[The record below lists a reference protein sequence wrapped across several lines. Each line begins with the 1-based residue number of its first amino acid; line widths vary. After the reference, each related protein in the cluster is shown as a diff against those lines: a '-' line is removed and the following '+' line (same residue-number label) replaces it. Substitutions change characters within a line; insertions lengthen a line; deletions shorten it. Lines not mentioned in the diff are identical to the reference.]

1 MPINDKD
8 LKEQAE
14 LTERLGRHANYQ
26 LKAQPGRKVQ
36 VRNKDNYK
44 KVSSYVT
51 REGRITFS
59 KPGQAVDAMK
69 SLGITISFRLTNSLP
84 YPSDLAG
91 SSDVGTD
98 GCPKNSYN
106 VGVRPSFEIHS
117 SDPTTRKES
126 RIKLRKT
133 LWHEMIEPALNAVN
147 AKVFG
152 NPEGVRGLV
161 RFAFADQYA
170 KKIKS
175 SMYDYSFWPW
185 AGDAAPPQDK
195 KTQKAKPV
203 QWKVSDC
210 CPGEIFI
217 TYESFPKGLKARILD
232 YRFRLV
238 KELSGSPGNGSIAFP
253 SNLEPGTYWVDVN
266 DGSRI
271 TRREMKVLLKKSILW
286 ELTFKAGTSR
296 LQHCFEIRPASGSQW
311 VLGKG
316 LGFSLWHR
324 FKDTRSG
331 REEDREIG
339 CIDVRS
345 SRTETLILKVTKST
359 EAPLDPAENYTV
371 WAYVKDPYL
380 DDLLVDDHGAAR
392 AGVYIRWA
400 RHYIAKK

>member
-14 LTERLGRHANYQ
+14 LTERLGRHASYQ
-26 LKAQPGRKVQ
+26 LRAQPGRKVK
-36 VRNKDNYK
+36 VRNEDKYK
-44 KVSSYVT
+44 KVSRFVT
-51 REGRITFS
+51 RDGRITFS

-69 SLGITISFRLTNSLP
+69 SLGVRISFSL
-84 YPSDLAG
+84 
-91 SSDVGTD
+91 D
-98 GCPKNSYN
+98 GGRTKNEPAKAKKGGVPRGDHP
-106 VGVRPSFEIHS
+106 VGVWTGFNIHS
-117 SDPTTRKES
+117 TNPTDRKTE
-126 RIKLRKT
+126 RIKLRKC
-133 LWHEMIEPALNAVN
+133 LWHEMIETALLVINDQ
-147 AKVFG
+147 VFG
-152 NPEGVRGLV
+152 NPEGVILPSD
-161 RFAFADQYA
+161 AFADQYA
-170 KKIKS
+170 AKIAS

-195 KTQKAKPV
+195 KTQKVEPV
-203 QWKVSDC
+203 HWKVSDC

-238 KELSGSPGNGSIAFP
+238 KELSGSPGDGSIALP
-253 SNLEPGTYWVDVN
+253 PNLEPGTYWVDVN

-286 ELTFKAGTSR
+286 ELTFKAGSSR
-296 LQHCFEIRPASGSQW
+296 PQHCFEIRPASGSQW